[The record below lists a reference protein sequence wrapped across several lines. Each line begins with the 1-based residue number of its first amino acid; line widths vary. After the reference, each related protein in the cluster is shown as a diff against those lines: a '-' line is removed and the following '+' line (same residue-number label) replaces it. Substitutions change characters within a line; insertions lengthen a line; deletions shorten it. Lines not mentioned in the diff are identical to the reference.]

1 MAKRA
6 RKQTEAERA
15 AVDSERE
22 LAREHS
28 GYDMPTGAFDLNES
42 IGSAQGI
49 SSGGEREESTQEAIV
64 GPNVTVGEF
73 IDTTIEE
80 AEEREPTEEDHEI
93 AREIYQEMNAPLDA
107 EVEEESAEEEPKES
121 ISVVRDK
128 FKVKYIENARALGVP
143 GKAAKR
149 SNWDWLS
156 QQLATFC
163 LNDKHSIDIGA
174 FTDVLDANGVD
185 HSRWTNRNRGWE
197 GRFRMTGRVALQKVV
212 ANAGEIKWPNG
223 EPTAAP
229 AEFIEKYKTKA

>member
-15 AVDSERE
+15 AIDSERE

-28 GYDMPTGAFDLNES
+28 GYDMPTEM
-42 IGSAQGI
+42 GI
-49 SSGGEREESTQEAIV
+49 QSG
-64 GPNVTVGEF
+64 
-73 IDTTIEE
+73 
-80 AEEREPTEEDHEI
+80 EEREPREDEITKEDHEI

-107 EVEEESAEEEPKES
+107 EEKEEPAEEEPKES
-121 ISVVRDK
+121 ISVVKDK
-128 FKVKYIENARALGVP
+128 FKVKYIENARANGIP

-174 FTDVLDANGVD
+174 FKDVLDANGVD
-185 HSRWTNRNRGWE
+185 HSRWTSQTRGWE

-212 ANAGEIKWPNG
+212 ANAGVLKWPTG
-223 EPTAAP
+223 SESEAP

>member
-15 AVDSERE
+15 TIDAERE

-28 GYDMPTGAFDLNES
+28 GYDMPTEM
-42 IGSAQGI
+42 GI
-49 SSGGEREESTQEAIV
+49 SSG
-64 GPNVTVGEF
+64 
-73 IDTTIEE
+73 
-80 AEEREPTEEDHEI
+80 EERNEAVAE
-93 AREIYQEMNAPLDA
+93 YMNAPLDA
-107 EVEEESAEEEPKES
+107 EITEEQDDALAKLMGDGEGDAVEITEEEPKES
-121 ISVVRDK
+121 ISVVKDK
-128 FKVKYIENARALGVP
+128 FKVKYIENARALGLG

-212 ANAGEIKWPNG
+212 ANAGVLKWPTG
-223 EPTAAP
+223 SESEAP